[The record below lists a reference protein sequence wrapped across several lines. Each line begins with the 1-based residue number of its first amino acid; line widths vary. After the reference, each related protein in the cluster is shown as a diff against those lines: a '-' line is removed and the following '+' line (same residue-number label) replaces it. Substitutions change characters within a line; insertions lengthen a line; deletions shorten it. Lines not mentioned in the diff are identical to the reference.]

1 MNGKIVPSRITEAR
15 EARAMSMGELADAI
29 NITRQSVSKYER
41 GIIKPAPEVLQA
53 ISLVLDFPFDFFYKK
68 ESLAN
73 ARSSSLFFRS
83 NSGIT
88 KKLKTACSYQVKW
101 VNEIREQLAE
111 YVNFIDHEIPTID
124 TNYEDLSFE
133 DIEELALSV
142 REAWGMKDEPV
153 KDLIGILENKGVILS
168 QFAVNDFCEF
178 KGIDAFSSWRN
189 GVPYI
194 LYHSTQKSAVRTRF
208 SILHELGHL
217 IMHSSVSEEDAVKKG
232 IIDFADQQ
240 ADRFA
245 AAFLLPA
252 TSFPNDVHGSSLS
265 SFEAIK
271 LKWEVSLS
279 AIIKRCENLGILS
292 ENQIGYLKKQMTMK
306 KYWRSEPFDN
316 IIEIEPPE
324 MLKNAVMLLVDRN
337 IISKTF
343 FLEKAAYSAKDLV
356 KICSLP
362 EDYFDEYKQ
371 RQKPFLRLVHSENIC
386 KENVGF

>member
-29 NITRQSVSKYER
+29 DITRQSVSKYER
-41 GIIKPAPEVLQA
+41 GIIKPAPEVLQG
-53 ISLVLDFPFDFFYKK
+53 ISNVLDFPLDFFYK
-68 ESLAN
+68 EEALAN

-88 KKLKTACSYQVKW
+88 KKVKTACSYQVKW
-101 VNEIREQLAE
+101 ANEIREQLAE

-153 KDLIGILENKGVILS
+153 KDLIGILENKGIILS
-168 QFAVNDFCEF
+168 QFAVSGFCEF
-178 KGIDAFSSWRN
+178 KGVDAFSAWRN

-232 IIDFADQQ
+232 LIDFADQQ

-271 LKWEVSLS
+271 LKWGVSLS

-316 IIEIEPPE
+316 VMEIEPPE
-324 MLKNAVMLLVDRN
+324 MLKNAVILLVDRN
-337 IISKTF
+337 IISKTY
-343 FLEKAAYSAKDLV
+343 FLEKAAFSTKDLV

-362 EDYFDEYKQ
+362 EDYFDGYKQ
-371 RQKPFLRLVHSENIC
+371 RQKPFLRLVHSENIRNE
-386 KENVGF
+386 KTEY